1 MSSIKKYIL
10 YAYIKPYD
18 FKLCLVF
25 PIDSKIRSI
34 QEYIDDT
41 MRNFRTRYKVGRIE
55 HKKTSSILLPDFKIG
70 DMLEDKDE
78 LIVYSIEYGLTKK
91 TLSNKNSMEDIDKL
105 FIAKKTKRESKA
117 VSRKISI
124 DKNERNSKENKYEKR
139 NENNNN
145 DDSDDEEDD
154 DKKVKNEEEEQ
165 DDNNEE
171 NTEDKNN
178 EQIDNNDNSE
188 NEDKKNNEQKKK
200 AKKIN
205 KNDDS
210 SNSGDDKSEDLQL

>member
-1 MSSIKKYIL
+1 MSTTKKYIL

-18 FKLCLVF
+18 IKLCLLF
-25 PIDSKIRSI
+25 PIDSKIRFV

-70 DMLEDKDE
+70 DILEDKDE

-91 TLSNKNSMEDIDKL
+91 TLNNKNSIEDIDKL
-105 FIAKKTKRESKA
+105 FIAKKTRRDSRA

-124 DKNERNSKENKYEKR
+124 DKNERKTKGNKD
-139 NENNNN
+139 NN
-145 DDSDDEEDD
+145 DDDDDEEND
-154 DKKVKNEEEEQ
+154 DKNEQNEEEEQ
-165 DDNNEE
+165 YDNNEE
-171 NTEDKNN
+171 NVEEKNNEQNDDNENSESEDKNN
-178 EQIDNNDNSE
+178 NM
-188 NEDKKNNEQKKK
+188 QKKK
-200 AKKIN
+200 GKKIE

-210 SNSGDDKSEDLQL
+210 SNSGDDKSEDLKL

>member
-1 MSSIKKYIL
+1 MSTTKKYIL

-18 FKLCLVF
+18 IKLCLIF
-25 PIDSKIRSI
+25 PIDSKIRFV

-70 DMLEDKDE
+70 DILEDKDE

-91 TLSNKNSMEDIDKL
+91 TLSNKNSVEDIDKL
-105 FIAKKTKRESKA
+105 FIAKKTRRESRA

-124 DKNERNSKENKYEKR
+124 DKNEKNKKENR
-139 NENNNN
+139 DINDN
-145 DDSDDEEDD
+145 DDDEDDE
-154 DKKVKNEEEEQ
+154 KVNNEEEEQ

-171 NTEDKNN
+171 PAEENNN
-178 EQIDNNDNSE
+178 EQNDDKDNSE
-188 NEDKKNNEQKKK
+188 IEENNNNEKRKKDR
-200 AKKIN
+200 N
-205 KNDDS
+205 NDS
-210 SNSGDDKSEDLQL
+210 SNSGDDNSEDLKL

>member
-1 MSSIKKYIL
+1 MSATKKYIL
-10 YAYIKPYD
+10 YANIKPYD

-25 PIDSKIRSI
+25 PIDSKIRYI

-70 DMLEDKDE
+70 DILEDKDE

-91 TLSNKNSMEDIDKL
+91 TLSNKNSVEDIDKL
-105 FIAKKTKRESKA
+105 FIAKKTRRESRA

-124 DKNERNSKENKYEKR
+124 DKNEKNKKENR
-139 NENNNN
+139 DIN
-145 DDSDDEEDD
+145 DDDEDDE
-154 DKKVKNEEEEQ
+154 KVNNEEEEQ

-171 NTEDKNN
+171 PAEENNN
-178 EQIDNNDNSE
+178 EQNDDKDNNESE
-188 NEDKKNNEQKKK
+188 ENNNNEKRKKDKKEDRNN
-200 AKKIN
+200 
-205 KNDDS
+205 DS
-210 SNSGDDKSEDLQL
+210 SNSGDDNSEDLKL

>member
-1 MSSIKKYIL
+1 MSTTKKYIL

-18 FKLCLVF
+18 IKLCLIF
-25 PIDSKIRSI
+25 PIDSKIRFV

-70 DMLEDKDE
+70 DILEDKDE

-91 TLSNKNSMEDIDKL
+91 TLNNKNSIEDIDKL
-105 FIAKKTKRESKA
+105 FIAKKTRRDSRA

-124 DKNERNSKENKYEKR
+124 DKNERKTKGNKD
-139 NENNNN
+139 NN
-145 DDSDDEEDD
+145 DDDDEEDD
-154 DKKVKNEEEEQ
+154 DKNEQNEEEEQ
-165 DDNNEE
+165 YDNNEE
-171 NTEDKNN
+171 NVKEKNN
-178 EQIDNNDNSE
+178 EQNDDNENSE
-188 NEDKKNNEQKKK
+188 SEDKKNNMQKKK
-200 AKKIN
+200 GKKIE

-210 SNSGDDKSEDLQL
+210 SNSGDDKSEDLKL

>member
-1 MSSIKKYIL
+1 MSATKKYIL
-10 YAYIKPYD
+10 YANIKPYD

-25 PIDSKIRSI
+25 PTDSKIRYI

-70 DMLEDKDE
+70 DILEDKDE

-91 TLSNKNSMEDIDKL
+91 TLSNKNSVEDIDKL
-105 FIAKKTKRESKA
+105 FIAKKTRRESRA

-124 DKNERNSKENKYEKR
+124 DKNEKIKKENR
-139 NENNNN
+139 DIN
-145 DDSDDEEDD
+145 DDDEDDE
-154 DKKVKNEEEEQ
+154 KVNNEEEEQ

-171 NTEDKNN
+171 PAEENNN
-178 EQIDNNDNSE
+178 EQNDDKDNSE
-188 NEDKKNNEQKKK
+188 SEENNNNEKRKKDKKEDRNN
-200 AKKIN
+200 
-205 KNDDS
+205 DS
-210 SNSGDDKSEDLQL
+210 SNSGDDNSEDLKL

>member
-1 MSSIKKYIL
+1 MSATKKYIL
-10 YAYIKPYD
+10 YANIKPYD

-25 PIDSKIRSI
+25 PTDSKIRYI

-70 DMLEDKDE
+70 DILEDKDE

-91 TLSNKNSMEDIDKL
+91 TLSNKNSVEDIDKL
-105 FIAKKTKRESKA
+105 FIAKKTRRESRA

-124 DKNERNSKENKYEKR
+124 DKNEKSKKENR
-139 NENNNN
+139 DIN
-145 DDSDDEEDD
+145 DDDEDDE
-154 DKKVKNEEEEQ
+154 KVNNEEEEQ

-171 NTEDKNN
+171 PAEENNN
-178 EQIDNNDNSE
+178 EQNDDKDNSE
-188 NEDKKNNEQKKK
+188 SEENNNNEKRKKDKKEDRNN
-200 AKKIN
+200 
-205 KNDDS
+205 DS
-210 SNSGDDKSEDLQL
+210 SNSGDDNSEDLKL

>member
-1 MSSIKKYIL
+1 MSATKKYIL
-10 YAYIKPYD
+10 YANIKPYD

-25 PIDSKIRSI
+25 PIDSKIRYI

-70 DMLEDKDE
+70 DILEDKDE

-91 TLSNKNSMEDIDKL
+91 TLSNKNSVEDIDKL
-105 FIAKKTKRESKA
+105 FIAKKTRRESRA

-124 DKNERNSKENKYEKR
+124 DKNEKNKKENR
-139 NENNNN
+139 DIN
-145 DDSDDEEDD
+145 DDDEDDE
-154 DKKVKNEEEEQ
+154 KVNNEEEEH

-171 NTEDKNN
+171 PAEENNN
-178 EQIDNNDNSE
+178 EQNDDKDNSE
-188 NEDKKNNEQKKK
+188 SEENNNNEKRKKDKKEDRNN
-200 AKKIN
+200 
-205 KNDDS
+205 DS
-210 SNSGDDKSEDLQL
+210 SNSGDDNSEDLKL

>member
-1 MSSIKKYIL
+1 MSSTKKYIL

-105 FIAKKTKRESKA
+105 FIAKKTKRESRA

-124 DKNERNSKENKYEKR
+124 DKNERNVKGNKYEQGNKD
-139 NENNNN
+139 NN
-145 DDSDDEEDD
+145 DSDDEEDD

-165 DDNNEE
+165 YDNNEE
-171 NTEDKNN
+171 NVEEKNN
-178 EQIDNNDNSE
+178 EQNDDNENSE
-188 NEDKKNNEQKKK
+188 SEDKKNNMQKKK
-200 AKKIN
+200 GKKIE

-210 SNSGDDKSEDLQL
+210 SNSGDDKSEDLKL

>member
-1 MSSIKKYIL
+1 MSATKKYIL
-10 YAYIKPYD
+10 YANIKPYD

-25 PIDSKIRSI
+25 PIDSKIRYI

-70 DMLEDKDE
+70 DILEDKDE

-91 TLSNKNSMEDIDKL
+91 TLSNKNSIEDIDKL
-105 FIAKKTKRESKA
+105 FIAKKTRRESRA

-124 DKNERNSKENKYEKR
+124 DKNEKNKKENR
-139 NENNNN
+139 DIN
-145 DDSDDEEDD
+145 DDDEDDE
-154 DKKVKNEEEEQ
+154 KVNNEEEEQ

-171 NTEDKNN
+171 PAEENNN
-178 EQIDNNDNSE
+178 EQNDDKDNSE
-188 NEDKKNNEQKKK
+188 SEENNNNEKRKKDKKEDR
-200 AKKIN
+200 
-205 KNDDS
+205 NDDS
-210 SNSGDDKSEDLQL
+210 SNSGDDNSEDLKL

>member
-1 MSSIKKYIL
+1 MSATKKYIL
-10 YAYIKPYD
+10 FANIKPYD

-25 PIDSKIRSI
+25 PTDSKIRYI

-70 DMLEDKDE
+70 DILEDKDE

-91 TLSNKNSMEDIDKL
+91 TLSNKNAVEDIDKL
-105 FIAKKTKRESKA
+105 FIAKKTRRESRA

-124 DKNERNSKENKYEKR
+124 DKNEKSKKENR
-139 NENNNN
+139 DIN
-145 DDSDDEEDD
+145 DDDEDDE
-154 DKKVKNEEEEQ
+154 KVNNEEEEQ

-171 NTEDKNN
+171 PAEENNN
-178 EQIDNNDNSE
+178 EQNDDKDNSE
-188 NEDKKNNEQKKK
+188 SEENNNNEKRKKDKKEDRNN
-200 AKKIN
+200 
-205 KNDDS
+205 DS
-210 SNSGDDKSEDLQL
+210 SNSGGDNSEDLKL

>member
-1 MSSIKKYIL
+1 MSATKKYIL
-10 YAYIKPYD
+10 FANIKPYD

-25 PIDSKIRSI
+25 PIDSKIRYI

-70 DMLEDKDE
+70 DILEDKDE

-91 TLSNKNSMEDIDKL
+91 TLSNKNSVEDIDKL
-105 FIAKKTKRESKA
+105 FIAKKTRRESRA

-124 DKNERNSKENKYEKR
+124 DKNEKNKKENR
-139 NENNNN
+139 DIN
-145 DDSDDEEDD
+145 DDDEDDE
-154 DKKVKNEEEEQ
+154 KVNNEEEEQ

-171 NTEDKNN
+171 PAEENNNKQNDDK
-178 EQIDNNDNSE
+178 DNSE
-188 NEDKKNNEQKKK
+188 SEENNNNEKRKKDKKEDR
-200 AKKIN
+200 
-205 KNDDS
+205 KNDS
-210 SNSGDDKSEDLQL
+210 SNSGDDNSEDLKL

>member
-1 MSSIKKYIL
+1 MSATKKYIL
-10 YAYIKPYD
+10 FANIKPYD

-25 PIDSKIRSI
+25 PIDSKIRYI

-70 DMLEDKDE
+70 DILEDKDE

-91 TLSNKNSMEDIDKL
+91 TLSNKNSVEDIDKL
-105 FIAKKTKRESKA
+105 FIAKKTRRESRA

-124 DKNERNSKENKYEKR
+124 DKNEKNKKENR
-139 NENNNN
+139 DIN
-145 DDSDDEEDD
+145 DDNEDDE
-154 DKKVKNEEEEQ
+154 KVNNEEEEQ

-171 NTEDKNN
+171 PAEENNN
-178 EQIDNNDNSE
+178 EQNDDKDNSE
-188 NEDKKNNEQKKK
+188 SEENNNNEKRKKDKKEDRNN
-200 AKKIN
+200 
-205 KNDDS
+205 DS
-210 SNSGDDKSEDLQL
+210 SNSGDDNSEDLKL

>member
-1 MSSIKKYIL
+1 MSATKKYIL
-10 YAYIKPYD
+10 YANIKPYD

-25 PIDSKIRSI
+25 PIDSKIRYI

-70 DMLEDKDE
+70 DILEDKDE

-91 TLSNKNSMEDIDKL
+91 TLSNKNSVEDIDKL
-105 FIAKKTKRESKA
+105 FIAKKTRRESRA

-124 DKNERNSKENKYEKR
+124 DKNEKNKKENR
-139 NENNNN
+139 DIN
-145 DDSDDEEDD
+145 DDNDEVDE
-154 DKKVKNEEEEQ
+154 KVNNEEEEQ

-171 NTEDKNN
+171 PAEENNN
-178 EQIDNNDNSE
+178 EQNDDKDNSE
-188 NEDKKNNEQKKK
+188 SEENNNNEKRKKDKKEDRNN
-200 AKKIN
+200 
-205 KNDDS
+205 DL
-210 SNSGDDKSEDLQL
+210 SNSGDDNSEDLKL

>member
-1 MSSIKKYIL
+1 MSSTKKYIL

-105 FIAKKTKRESKA
+105 FIAKKTKRESRA

-124 DKNERNSKENKYEKR
+124 DKNERNVKGNKYEQGNKD
-139 NENNNN
+139 NN
-145 DDSDDEEDD
+145 DSDDEEDD
-154 DKKVKNEEEEQ
+154 DKKVKNEEEDQ

-171 NTEDKNN
+171 NVEEKNN
-178 EQIDNNDNSE
+178 EQNDDNENSE
-188 NEDKKNNEQKKK
+188 SEDKKNNMQKKK
-200 AKKIN
+200 GKKIE

-210 SNSGDDKSEDLQL
+210 SNSGDDKSEDLKL

>member
-1 MSSIKKYIL
+1 MSATKKYIL
-10 YAYIKPYD
+10 FANIKPYD

-25 PIDSKIRSI
+25 PIDSKIRYI

-70 DMLEDKDE
+70 DILEDKDE

-91 TLSNKNSMEDIDKL
+91 TLSNKNSVEDIDKL
-105 FIAKKTKRESKA
+105 FIAKKTRRESRA

-124 DKNERNSKENKYEKR
+124 DKNEKSKKENR
-139 NENNNN
+139 DIN
-145 DDSDDEEDD
+145 DDDDDDEDD
-154 DKKVKNEEEEQ
+154 EKVNNEEEEQ

-171 NTEDKNN
+171 PAEENNN
-178 EQIDNNDNSE
+178 EQNDDKDNSE
-188 NEDKKNNEQKKK
+188 GEENNNNEKRKKDKKEDRNN
-200 AKKIN
+200 
-205 KNDDS
+205 DS
-210 SNSGDDKSEDLQL
+210 SNSGDDNSEDLKL

>member
-1 MSSIKKYIL
+1 MSATKKYIL
-10 YAYIKPYD
+10 YANIKPYD

-25 PIDSKIRSI
+25 PIDSKIRYI

-70 DMLEDKDE
+70 DILEDKDE

-91 TLSNKNSMEDIDKL
+91 TLSNKNSVEDIDKL
-105 FIAKKTKRESKA
+105 FIAKKTRRESRA

-124 DKNERNSKENKYEKR
+124 DKNEKNKKENR
-139 NENNNN
+139 DIN
-145 DDSDDEEDD
+145 DDDEDDE
-154 DKKVKNEEEEQ
+154 KVNNEEEEQ

-171 NTEDKNN
+171 PAEENNN
-178 EQIDNNDNSE
+178 EQNDDKDNSGSEE
-188 NEDKKNNEQKKK
+188 NNNNEKRKKDKKEDRNN
-200 AKKIN
+200 
-205 KNDDS
+205 DS
-210 SNSGDDKSEDLQL
+210 SNSGDDNSEDLKL

>member
-1 MSSIKKYIL
+1 MSATKKYIL
-10 YAYIKPYD
+10 YANIKPYD

-25 PIDSKIRSI
+25 PIDSKIRYI

-70 DMLEDKDE
+70 DILEDKDE

-91 TLSNKNSMEDIDKL
+91 TLSNKNSVEDIDKL
-105 FIAKKTKRESKA
+105 FIAKKTRRESRA

-124 DKNERNSKENKYEKR
+124 DKNEKSKKENR
-139 NENNNN
+139 DIN
-145 DDSDDEEDD
+145 DDDDDDEDD
-154 DKKVKNEEEEQ
+154 EKVNNEEEEQ

-171 NTEDKNN
+171 PAEENNN
-178 EQIDNNDNSE
+178 EQNDDKDNSE
-188 NEDKKNNEQKKK
+188 SEENNNNEKRKKDKKEDRNN
-200 AKKIN
+200 
-205 KNDDS
+205 DS
-210 SNSGDDKSEDLQL
+210 SNSGDDNSEDLKL

>member
-1 MSSIKKYIL
+1 MSATKKYIL
-10 YAYIKPYD
+10 FANIKPYD

-25 PIDSKIRSI
+25 PTDSKIRYI

-70 DMLEDKDE
+70 DILEDKDE

-91 TLSNKNSMEDIDKL
+91 TLSNKNSVEDIDKL
-105 FIAKKTKRESKA
+105 FIAKKTRRESRA

-124 DKNERNSKENKYEKR
+124 DKNEKSKKENR
-139 NENNNN
+139 DIN
-145 DDSDDEEDD
+145 DDDEDDE
-154 DKKVKNEEEEQ
+154 KVNNEEEEQ

-171 NTEDKNN
+171 PAEENNN
-178 EQIDNNDNSE
+178 EQNDDKDNSE
-188 NEDKKNNEQKKK
+188 SEENNNNEKRKKDKKEDRNN
-200 AKKIN
+200 
-205 KNDDS
+205 DS
-210 SNSGDDKSEDLQL
+210 SNSGDDNSEDLKL

>member
-1 MSSIKKYIL
+1 MSTTKKYIL

-18 FKLCLVF
+18 IKLCLIF
-25 PIDSKIRSI
+25 PIDSKIRFV

-70 DMLEDKDE
+70 DILEDKDE

-91 TLSNKNSMEDIDKL
+91 TLNNKNSIEDIDKL
-105 FIAKKTKRESKA
+105 FIAKKTRRDSRA

-124 DKNERNSKENKYEKR
+124 DKNERKTKGNKD
-139 NENNNN
+139 NN
-145 DDSDDEEDD
+145 DDDDDEEDD
-154 DKKVKNEEEEQ
+154 DKNEQNEEEEQ
-165 DDNNEE
+165 YDNNEE
-171 NTEDKNN
+171 NVKEKNN
-178 EQIDNNDNSE
+178 EQNDDNENSE
-188 NEDKKNNEQKKK
+188 SEDKKNNMQKKK
-200 AKKIN
+200 GKKIE

-210 SNSGDDKSEDLQL
+210 SNSGDDKSEDLKL

>member
-1 MSSIKKYIL
+1 MSATKKYIL
-10 YAYIKPYD
+10 YANIKPYD

-25 PIDSKIRSI
+25 PIDSKIRYI

-70 DMLEDKDE
+70 DILEDKDE

-91 TLSNKNSMEDIDKL
+91 TLSNKNSVEDIDKL
-105 FIAKKTKRESKA
+105 FIAKKTRRESRA

-124 DKNERNSKENKYEKR
+124 DKNEKSKKENR
-139 NENNNN
+139 DIN
-145 DDSDDEEDD
+145 DDDEDDE
-154 DKKVKNEEEEQ
+154 KVNNEEEEQ

-171 NTEDKNN
+171 PAEENNN
-178 EQIDNNDNSE
+178 EQNDDKDNSE
-188 NEDKKNNEQKKK
+188 SEENNNNEKRKKDKKEDRNN
-200 AKKIN
+200 
-205 KNDDS
+205 DS
-210 SNSGDDKSEDLQL
+210 SNSGDDNSEDLKL

>member
-1 MSSIKKYIL
+1 MSATKKYIL
-10 YAYIKPYD
+10 FANIKPYD

-25 PIDSKIRSI
+25 PTDSKIRYI

-70 DMLEDKDE
+70 DILEDKDE

-91 TLSNKNSMEDIDKL
+91 TLSNKNSLEDIDKL
-105 FIAKKTKRESKA
+105 FIAKKTRRDSRA

-124 DKNERNSKENKYEKR
+124 DKNERKTKGNKD
-139 NENNNN
+139 NN
-145 DDSDDEEDD
+145 DDDDDEEDD
-154 DKKVKNEEEEQ
+154 DKNEQNEEEEQ
-165 DDNNEE
+165 YDNNEE
-171 NTEDKNN
+171 NVEEKNN
-178 EQIDNNDNSE
+178 EQNDDNENSE
-188 NEDKKNNEQKKK
+188 NENKNNNMQKKK
-200 AKKIN
+200 GKKIE

-210 SNSGDDKSEDLQL
+210 SNSGDDKSEDLKL

>member
-1 MSSIKKYIL
+1 MSSTKKYIL
-10 YAYIKPYD
+10 YANIKPYE

-25 PIDSKIRSI
+25 PIDSKIRYI

-70 DMLEDKDE
+70 DILEDKDE

-91 TLSNKNSMEDIDKL
+91 TLSNKNSVEDIDKL
-105 FIAKKTKRESKA
+105 FIAKKTRRESRA

-124 DKNERNSKENKYEKR
+124 DKNEKNKKENR
-139 NENNNN
+139 DIN
-145 DDSDDEEDD
+145 DDDEDDE
-154 DKKVKNEEEEQ
+154 KVNNEEEEQ

-171 NTEDKNN
+171 PAEENNN
-178 EQIDNNDNSE
+178 EQNDDKDNSE
-188 NEDKKNNEQKKK
+188 SEENNNNEKRKKDKKEDRNN
-200 AKKIN
+200 
-205 KNDDS
+205 DS
-210 SNSGDDKSEDLQL
+210 SNSGDDNSEDLKL

>member
-1 MSSIKKYIL
+1 MSTTKKYIL

-18 FKLCLVF
+18 IKLCLLF
-25 PIDSKIRSI
+25 PIDSKIRFV

-70 DMLEDKDE
+70 DILEDKDE

-91 TLSNKNSMEDIDKL
+91 TLNNKNSIEDIDKL
-105 FIAKKTKRESKA
+105 FIAKKTRRDSRA

-124 DKNERNSKENKYEKR
+124 DKNERKTKGNKD
-139 NENNNN
+139 NN
-145 DDSDDEEDD
+145 DDDDDEEDD
-154 DKKVKNEEEEQ
+154 DKNEQNEEEEQ
-165 DDNNEE
+165 YDNNEE
-171 NTEDKNN
+171 NVKEKNN
-178 EQIDNNDNSE
+178 EQNDDNENSE
-188 NEDKKNNEQKKK
+188 RKKKKNNMQKKK
-200 AKKIN
+200 GKKIE

-210 SNSGDDKSEDLQL
+210 SNSGDDKSEDLKL

>member
-1 MSSIKKYIL
+1 MSTTKKYIL

-18 FKLCLVF
+18 IKLCLIF
-25 PIDSKIRSI
+25 PIDSKIRFV

-70 DMLEDKDE
+70 DILEDKDE

-91 TLSNKNSMEDIDKL
+91 TLNNKNSIEDIDKL
-105 FIAKKTKRESKA
+105 FIAKKTRRDSRA

-124 DKNERNSKENKYEKR
+124 DKNERKTKGNKD
-139 NENNNN
+139 NN
-145 DDSDDEEDD
+145 DDDDDEEDD
-154 DKKVKNEEEEQ
+154 DKNEQNEEEEQ
-165 DDNNEE
+165 YDNNEE
-171 NTEDKNN
+171 NVEEKNNEQNDDNENSESEDKNN
-178 EQIDNNDNSE
+178 NM
-188 NEDKKNNEQKKK
+188 QKKK
-200 AKKIN
+200 DKKIE

-210 SNSGDDKSEDLQL
+210 SNSGDDKSEDLKL

>member
-1 MSSIKKYIL
+1 MSATKKYIL
-10 YAYIKPYD
+10 YANIKPYD

-25 PIDSKIRSI
+25 PIDSKIRYI

-70 DMLEDKDE
+70 DILEDKDE

-91 TLSNKNSMEDIDKL
+91 TLSNKNSVEDIDKL
-105 FIAKKTKRESKA
+105 FIAKKTRRESRA

-124 DKNERNSKENKYEKR
+124 DKNEKNKKENR
-139 NENNNN
+139 DIN
-145 DDSDDEEDD
+145 DDDEDDE
-154 DKKVKNEEEEQ
+154 KVNNEEEEQ

-171 NTEDKNN
+171 PAEENNN
-178 EQIDNNDNSE
+178 EQNDDKDNSE
-188 NEDKKNNEQKKK
+188 NEENNNNEKRKKDKKEDRNN
-200 AKKIN
+200 
-205 KNDDS
+205 DS
-210 SNSGDDKSEDLQL
+210 SNSGDDNSEDLKL

>member
-1 MSSIKKYIL
+1 MSATKKYIL
-10 YAYIKPYD
+10 FANIKPYD

-25 PIDSKIRSI
+25 PIDSKIRYI

-70 DMLEDKDE
+70 DILEDKDE

-91 TLSNKNSMEDIDKL
+91 TLSNKNSVEDIDKL
-105 FIAKKTKRESKA
+105 FIAKKTRRESRA

-124 DKNERNSKENKYEKR
+124 DKNEKNKKENR
-139 NENNNN
+139 GIN
-145 DDSDDEEDD
+145 DDDEDDE
-154 DKKVKNEEEEQ
+154 KVNNEEEEQ

-171 NTEDKNN
+171 PAEENNN
-178 EQIDNNDNSE
+178 EQNDDKDNSE
-188 NEDKKNNEQKKK
+188 SEENNNNEKRKKDKKEDRNN
-200 AKKIN
+200 
-205 KNDDS
+205 DL
-210 SNSGDDKSEDLQL
+210 SNSGDDNSEDLKL

>member
-1 MSSIKKYIL
+1 MSTTKKYIL

-18 FKLCLVF
+18 IKLCLLF
-25 PIDSKIRSI
+25 PIDSKIRFV

-70 DMLEDKDE
+70 DILEDKDE

-91 TLSNKNSMEDIDKL
+91 TLNNKNFIEDIDKL
-105 FIAKKTKRESKA
+105 FIAKKTRRDSRA

-124 DKNERNSKENKYEKR
+124 DKNERKTKGNKD
-139 NENNNN
+139 NN
-145 DDSDDEEDD
+145 DDDEEDD
-154 DKKVKNEEEEQ
+154 DKNEQNEEEEQ
-165 DDNNEE
+165 YDNNEE
-171 NTEDKNN
+171 NVEEKNNEQNDDNENSESEDKNN
-178 EQIDNNDNSE
+178 NM
-188 NEDKKNNEQKKK
+188 QKKK
-200 AKKIN
+200 GKKIE

-210 SNSGDDKSEDLQL
+210 SNSGDDKSEDLKL

>member
-1 MSSIKKYIL
+1 MSATKKYIL
-10 YAYIKPYD
+10 YANIKPYD

-25 PIDSKIRSI
+25 PTDSKIRYI

-70 DMLEDKDE
+70 DILEDKDE

-91 TLSNKNSMEDIDKL
+91 TLSNKNAVEDIDKL
-105 FIAKKTKRESKA
+105 FIAKKTRRESRA

-124 DKNERNSKENKYEKR
+124 DKNEKNKKENR
-139 NENNNN
+139 DIN
-145 DDSDDEEDD
+145 DDDEDDE
-154 DKKVKNEEEEQ
+154 KVNNEEEEQ

-171 NTEDKNN
+171 PAEENNN
-178 EQIDNNDNSE
+178 EQNDDKDNSE
-188 NEDKKNNEQKKK
+188 SEENNNNEKRKKDKKEDRNN
-200 AKKIN
+200 
-205 KNDDS
+205 DS
-210 SNSGDDKSEDLQL
+210 SNSGDDNSEDLKL

>member
-1 MSSIKKYIL
+1 MSATKKYIL
-10 YAYIKPYD
+10 YANIKPYD

-25 PIDSKIRSI
+25 PIDSKIRYI

-70 DMLEDKDE
+70 DILEDKDE

-91 TLSNKNSMEDIDKL
+91 TLSNKNSVEDIDKL
-105 FIAKKTKRESKA
+105 FIAKKTRRESRA

-124 DKNERNSKENKYEKR
+124 DKNEKNKKENR
-139 NENNNN
+139 DIN
-145 DDSDDEEDD
+145 DDNEDDE
-154 DKKVKNEEEEQ
+154 KVNNEEEEQ

-171 NTEDKNN
+171 PAEENNN
-178 EQIDNNDNSE
+178 EQNDDKDNSE
-188 NEDKKNNEQKKK
+188 SEKNNNNEKRKKDKKEDRNN
-200 AKKIN
+200 
-205 KNDDS
+205 DS
-210 SNSGDDKSEDLQL
+210 SNSGDDNSEDLKL

>member
-1 MSSIKKYIL
+1 MSATKKYIL
-10 YAYIKPYD
+10 YANIKPYD

-25 PIDSKIRSI
+25 PIDSKIRYI

-70 DMLEDKDE
+70 DILEDKDE

-91 TLSNKNSMEDIDKL
+91 TLSNKNSLEDIDKL
-105 FIAKKTKRESKA
+105 FIAKKTRRESRA

-124 DKNERNSKENKYEKR
+124 DKNEKSKKENR
-139 NENNNN
+139 DIN
-145 DDSDDEEDD
+145 DDDEDDE
-154 DKKVKNEEEEQ
+154 KVNNEEEEQ

-171 NTEDKNN
+171 PAEENNN
-178 EQIDNNDNSE
+178 EQNDDKDNNESE
-188 NEDKKNNEQKKK
+188 ENNNNEKRKKDKKEDRNN
-200 AKKIN
+200 
-205 KNDDS
+205 DS
-210 SNSGDDKSEDLQL
+210 SNSGDDNSEDLKL

>member
-1 MSSIKKYIL
+1 MSTTKKYIL

-18 FKLCLVF
+18 IKLCLIF
-25 PIDSKIRSI
+25 PIDSKIRFV

-70 DMLEDKDE
+70 DILEDKDE

-91 TLSNKNSMEDIDKL
+91 TLNNKNSIEDIDKL
-105 FIAKKTKRESKA
+105 FIAKKTRRDSRA

-124 DKNERNSKENKYEKR
+124 DKNERKTKGNKD
-139 NENNNN
+139 NN
-145 DDSDDEEDD
+145 DDDDDEEDD
-154 DKKVKNEEEEQ
+154 DKNEQNEEEEQ
-165 DDNNEE
+165 YDNNEE
-171 NTEDKNN
+171 NVEEKNNEQNDDNENSESEDKNN
-178 EQIDNNDNSE
+178 NM
-188 NEDKKNNEQKKK
+188 QKKK
-200 AKKIN
+200 GKKIE

-210 SNSGDDKSEDLQL
+210 SNSGDDKSEDLKL

>member
-1 MSSIKKYIL
+1 MYATKKYIL
-10 YAYIKPYD
+10 FANIKPYD

-25 PIDSKIRSI
+25 PTDSKIRYI

-70 DMLEDKDE
+70 DILEDKDE

-91 TLSNKNSMEDIDKL
+91 TLSNKNSVEDIDKL
-105 FIAKKTKRESKA
+105 FIAKKTRRESRA

-124 DKNERNSKENKYEKR
+124 DKNEKNKKENR
-139 NENNNN
+139 DIN
-145 DDSDDEEDD
+145 DDDEDDE
-154 DKKVKNEEEEQ
+154 KVNNEEEEQ

-171 NTEDKNN
+171 PAEENNN
-178 EQIDNNDNSE
+178 EQNDDKDNSE
-188 NEDKKNNEQKKK
+188 SKENNNNEKRKKDKKEDRNN
-200 AKKIN
+200 
-205 KNDDS
+205 DS
-210 SNSGDDKSEDLQL
+210 SNSGDDNSEDLKL